1 MRSERLVPP
10 ELGWVR
16 RSEPVLVAG
25 ALKRVVLVRVT
36 EETLALL
43 VIWLLWSRGSMTA
56 AVALSHAKHDTARWL
71 ESVGGSNGFYKSS
84 RHVGFAMDRSEAAT
98 ANYVS
103 KHP

>member
-36 EETLALL
+36 EETQALL
-43 VIWLLWSRGSMTA
+43 VIW
-56 AVALSHAKHDTARWL
+56 
-71 ESVGGSNGFYKSS
+71 
-84 RHVGFAMDRSEAAT
+84 
-98 ANYVS
+98 
-103 KHP
+103 